1 MKTIIVVVE
10 LDFASNKYALF
21 KKKKKKKKHEIGRA
35 KAQKKKQKKRNVF
48 KNCFLKKIFLL
59 LCKKF

>member
-21 KKKKKKKKHEIGRA
+21 KKKKKKTRRTEEQNDEHQTR
-35 KAQKKKQKKRNVF
+35 QK
-48 KNCFLKKIFLL
+48 IMS
-59 LCKKF
+59 